1 LDLATGFFKNK
12 KRSYNTTMAKIS
24 IPNLKVKFQTG
35 DRPSQQDFEDL
46 IDSASARSTDLG
58 SLGNNENTITGIENA
73 TVIDNFDAT
82 EWRMVKYIVSI
93 AKITAGDNKFYAT
106 ELTIL
111 VDGTDVSVSEYGT
124 IDNDGNI
131 GTVSV
136 SRVGNTVSLTV
147 TPDPAIKPVTVRY
160 ARIGLKA

>member
-1 LDLATGFFKNK
+1 
-12 KRSYNTTMAKIS
+12 MAKIS
-24 IPNLKVKFQTG
+24 IPTLKTKFQTG
-35 DRPSQQDFEDL
+35 DRPTQQDYEDL

-58 SLGNNENTITGIENA
+58 SMGNNENTIYGIENA
-73 TVIDNFDAT
+73 TIIDNFDAT

-93 AKITAGDNKFYAT
+93 AKVTAGDNKFYAT

-111 VDGTDVSVSEYGT
+111 VDGTNVNVSEYGT

-136 SRVGNTVSLTV
+136 SRVGNAVSLTV